1 MEKRTRNGLIAVFAG
16 VIIVIMVVILLV
28 PVLKLYREEKEETW
42 RQVETT
48 QKSGEGNSN
57 IGAQSVGIEGE
68 GIESQ
73 EIDSGEES
81 KIKGTEQQKE
91 DSLRIVMVG
100 DMLMHTKVVESG
112 KTEDGTYNFDHLFE
126 NVKDTIEEADLA
138 LVNQETI
145 LGGAELGYSGY
156 PCFNTPTELGDAEVK
171 AGFDVILHA
180 TNHTLDKKKAGVENC
195 MEFWDTNYPD
205 ITYLGINKTQQEQ
218 DEDIYVYEQNGIKVA
233 ILNYTYGTNGIKT
246 PSNMPFLVNYLD
258 EDKIREDVKKA
269 ENIADF
275 TIVCPHWG
283 TEYVLKQTKEQER
296 WAKIFFDN
304 GVDLVIGTHPHV
316 IEPVEMMYD
325 VTTGHKMLVYYSLGN
340 FVNWSGESRDGVAN
354 RFLGGMAKV
363 TISLDEGGNPMIA
376 DYGVIAT
383 VTHVE
388 KKTNGVYTTRLSE
401 YTQELSL
408 TSEVIKQDDVFSKEY
423 LEGVADKVWGDLWE

>member
-258 EDKIREDVKKA
+258 YYKLLRHFHLQLRKLYFPYHILLRYFLLL
-269 ENIADF
+269 ILF
-275 TIVCPHWG
+275 
-283 TEYVLKQTKEQER
+283 LK
-296 WAKIFFDN
+296 N
-304 GVDLVIGTHPHV
+304 H
-316 IEPVEMMYD
+316 
-325 VTTGHKMLVYYSLGN
+325 
-340 FVNWSGESRDGVAN
+340 
-354 RFLGGMAKV
+354 
-363 TISLDEGGNPMIA
+363 
-376 DYGVIAT
+376 
-383 VTHVE
+383 
-388 KKTNGVYTTRLSE
+388 
-401 YTQELSL
+401 
-408 TSEVIKQDDVFSKEY
+408 Y
-423 LEGVADKVWGDLWE
+423 LCCQHL

>member
-283 TEYVLKQTKEQER
+283 TEYKLEQDAKQEK
-296 WAKIFFDN
+296 WAQLFLEC

-316 IEPVEMMYD
+316 IEPIEWVSDEE
-325 VTTGHKMLVYYSLGN
+325 GNRMLVYYSIGN
-340 FVNWSGESRDGVAN
+340 FVNGTSSTKGNLAHRMV
-354 RFLGGMAKV
+354 GG
-363 TISLDEGGNPMIA
+363 IA
-376 DYGVIAT
+376 DVTLKQNEAGEVEIAEYDAIPIVSHMAEGHQYT
-383 VTHVE
+383 VYYLSD
-388 KKTNGVYTTRLSE
+388 YTSQMAEDNLINLQDSDF
-401 YTQELSL
+401 SL
-408 TSEVIKQDDVFSKEY
+408 EECSK
-423 LEGVADKVWGDLWE
+423 VVDQVWGE